1 MRIFSWS
8 ARVFAADKAPFIF
21 LYFVY
26 LLNSYSSLGTTI
38 VQVFILKEDYLQESM
53 SAIFLL
59 FSSLLLLLSARKVR
73 LSPKL
78 KHYSSSLLVLAIA
91 IFLWFAEEISWGQRI
106 FDFNIKFIEEFN
118 SQSETTIH
126 NLDFIQ
132 QHLHYSYFFVFL
144 VIALMCISR
153 RNKASEA
160 FSLLPSSNLFF
171 YFFLPA
177 SYYLIGQ
184 MMRDFPVQIS
194 SFVFEYGYTLHL
206 AEAYEFLLAAGVLKY
221 SIEKYKVVAQL
232 KYS

>member
-38 VQVFILKEDYLQESM
+38 VQVFILKEDYLQSRCRQ
-53 SAIFLL
+53 SFCFSPPLVILCKKSKIKPQAQAL
-59 FSSLLLLLSARKVR
+59 FKLSASACKCN
-73 LSPKL
+73 
-78 KHYSSSLLVLAIA
+78 
-91 IFLWFAEEISWGQRI
+91 FLWFAEEISWGQRI

-132 QHLHYSYFFVFL
+132 QHLHYSYFFVFV
-144 VIALMCISR
+144 VIALMCISP